1 MPHRPTIPQVG
12 PVRLRDVTEADLPAL
27 YRMSLDPESNR
38 MAIVHPRDRG
48 FFDAHWAEVLC
59 SPDTVSKVILLEDR
73 VVGKISCFG
82 SGETNMAGY
91 WVDRDHWG
99 RGIASRAL
107 AMFLDEVIARPL
119 YARVATTNLGSIRV
133 LEKCGFV
140 ITGYE
145 HSPATERYL
154 ECEEAILMLG

>member
-1 MPHRPTIPQVG
+1 MV
-12 PVRLRDVTEADLPAL
+12 
-27 YRMSLDPESNR
+27 
-38 MAIVHPRDRG
+38 
-48 FFDAHWAEVLC
+48 
-59 SPDTVSKVILLEDR
+59 
-73 VVGKISCFG
+73 
-82 SGETNMAGY
+82 GY
-91 WVDRDHWG
+91 WVDRACWG

-119 YARVATTNLGSIRV
+119 HARVATTNLGSIRV